1 MIRKLSILVLAAAG
15 LSGCVSSGY
24 GYRGGSGGGD
34 YYYGGGSSYGAPYGY
49 GGVGYGYGYRDPYY
63 SYGGYGYPYYGYS
76 PVYPRPGHGQGGDD
90 RPRRV
95 VVPNKRI
102 GGIDYPPGATVFP
115 NKPGTVSQGRPTR
128 VVGGEAAAR
137 GPLNPKLGGG
147 PRMRMAAPVVRQA
160 APVPMSVRGG
170 GDRGSRM
177 SAPVSRPTAAPR
189 AGGGARHRIR
199 DARP

>member
-1 MIRKLSILVLAAAG
+1 MIRKLSIVVLAAVG

-63 SYGGYGYPYYGYS
+63 SYGGYGYPYYGYA
-76 PVYPRPGHGQGGDD
+76 PVYPYPRPGHGGSNDQ
-90 RPRRV
+90 PRRA

-115 NKPGTVSQGRPTR
+115 NKPADLSQRRPTR
-128 VVGGEAAAR
+128 VVGGDPTAR
-137 GPLNPKLGGG
+137 RSLNPKLDGG
-147 PRMRMAAPVVRQA
+147 PRTRIAPPVSES
-160 APVPMSVRGG
+160 APSPTTIRGSG
-170 GDRGSRM
+170 ERGSRM
-177 SAPVSRPTAAPR
+177 SAPMTRPSAAPR
-189 AGGGARHRIR
+189 DGSGARNRIR